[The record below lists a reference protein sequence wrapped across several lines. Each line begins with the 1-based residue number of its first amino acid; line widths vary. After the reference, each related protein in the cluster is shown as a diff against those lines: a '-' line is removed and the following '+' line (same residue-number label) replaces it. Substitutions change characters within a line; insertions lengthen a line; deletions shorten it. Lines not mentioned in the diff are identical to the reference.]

1 MNDAFWEYVCSMTGT
16 WHTLAIV
23 DVVFL
28 VLLGFSFLF
37 IEPGSGSFVAA
48 VLAVVVIGTYLVIYA
63 YVQVQCKRRG
73 QL

>member
-1 MNDAFWEYVCSMTGT
+1 MNDAFWEYVCSMQGT
-16 WHTLAIV
+16 WHTLAII

-48 VLAVVVIGTYLVIYA
+48 VLGVVVIGTYLVLYA
-63 YVQVQCKRRG
+63 LVRVQCQRLG